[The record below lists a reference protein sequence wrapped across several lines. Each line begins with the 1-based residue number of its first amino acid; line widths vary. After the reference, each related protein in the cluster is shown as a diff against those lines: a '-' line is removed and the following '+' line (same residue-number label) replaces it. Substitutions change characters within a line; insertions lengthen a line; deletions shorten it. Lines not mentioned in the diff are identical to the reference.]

1 MLLSTQSLT
10 LFNSFFLFT
19 QEFGLSHLCRILIS
33 STIRMR
39 TLKKNG
45 VRLNQFIFA
54 SKKLLNFF
62 FPFVGKWLLQLV
74 EYYFTKSFRE
84 SLCNFPSS
92 PVNQENGKLFG
103 ETIAKLALHHLL
115 RLAASTHQQKTPTSP
130 VADWTPK
137 DLFSL
142 DIDAFVSHFFSYFG
156 LSFDSIFQCVRI
168 GANGLPT
175 SVCHHRLSAWA
186 IGNHVQEF
194 HTLQMTSDRA
204 QKELV
209 LTPFFLVFQPS
220 LSPPLAHKECDTGLL
235 NWARST
241 VEHYRGHAYLEVLE
255 LVSKL
260 SGNESDNRKPGPK
273 RAPAAKRKRLSTGSE
288 SQRVPRPRL

>member
-1 MLLSTQSLT
+1 M
-10 LFNSFFLFT
+10 
-19 QEFGLSHLCRILIS
+19 EF
-33 STIRMR
+33 
-39 TLKKNG
+39 
-45 VRLNQFIFA
+45 
-54 SKKLLNFF
+54 
-62 FPFVGKWLLQLV
+62 
-74 EYYFTKSFRE
+74 YFTKTFRE

-92 PVNQENGKLFG
+92 PVSQENGKLFG

-115 RLAASTHQQKTPTSP
+115 RLADSNRTVTPTSP

-142 DIDAFVSHFFSYFG
+142 DIDAFVAHFLSYFG
-156 LSFDSIFQCVRI
+156 FSFDSIFQCVRI
-168 GANGLPT
+168 GADGLPT

-194 HTLQMTSDRA
+194 HTLQMDSDRA
-204 QKELV
+204 QKELI

-241 VEHYRGHAYLEVLE
+241 VEHYRGHAYLEVLD
-255 LVSKL
+255 LVGKL
-260 SGNESDNRKPGPK
+260 SGNDSDNRKPGPK
-273 RAPAAKRKRLSTGSE
+273 RAAAKRKRLSTGSE
-288 SQRVPRPRL
+288 TQRVPRPRLQDPTSIR